1 MLTTLTNIKLRLG
14 IAPEDVR
21 DDAILTGMLA
31 MVSARFENQ
40 CNRKFG
46 YVQNTTEEF
55 QGDESELRVS
65 RFPIDETQPITF
77 QFMENAAD
85 SWQTATDADANY
97 LLRGGCVISLVA
109 AIASPRSRVRVTF
122 SGGYV
127 LPDGSSPAL
136 PVGSSAP
143 TLPDDLEQAAIEQIV
158 WLYQNKDRTGL
169 VSIAAEGGRIQQFPG
184 LDLLPSVAAI
194 LARYERWM
202 N

>member
-1 MLTTLTNIKLRLG
+1 MLTTLTNTKLRLG
-14 IAPEDVR
+14 IATEDVR

-46 YVQNTTEEF
+46 YAPNATEEF
-55 QGDESELRVS
+55 QGDDSELRVS

-77 QFMENAAD
+77 QFMERAAD
-85 SWQTATDADANY
+85 GWQTPVTSDVNY
-97 LLRGGCVISLVA
+97 LVRGGCVISLLTP
-109 AIASPRSRVRVTF
+109 IASQRCRVRMTF

-136 PVGSSAP
+136 PLGSLAP
-143 TLPDDLEQAAIEQIV
+143 ELPDDLEQAAIEQIV

-169 VSIAAEGGRIQQFPG
+169 VSVAAEGARIQQFPD
-184 LDLLPSVAAI
+184 LDLLPIVTAI
-194 LARYERWM
+194 LAKYERWM